1 MCLLWTV
8 RADQAALKP
17 VSNPPCQARPQ
28 SDAVLADFPRRRLTM
43 RFGINFFPTV
53 GPADRPAA
61 QYYDECLRLTELAD
75 ELGYHHVKTVEHYFF
90 AYGGYSP
97 DPVTFLAAAAART
110 RRLRLITGAAIPA
123 FTHPVKLAAKLA
135 VLDNISH
142 GRLDVGFGR
151 AFLPDE
157 FEAFGVPID
166 ESRERFDENVEAI
179 RRLWSETDLVWQGKF
194 HQFGPVTLLP
204 RPYQDPHPQILV
216 AAAFTPAS
224 CEAAG
229 RNGYGLLLVPSI
241 SSRERVQE
249 MLRIYRDAR
258 ADGGH
263 DPAGGQVQMSYN
275 AYISEDGA
283 HARLAGRRQVEHYS
297 ARLIEAV
304 ASWGRTRSD
313 AYAGYER
320 LVEQVRKTDYQQQ
333 LEENKVL
340 AGTPDEVGDQLAQI
354 REWFGDVTVSL
365 QLSSGTASYEES
377 ERGLRLFAEHV
388 LPRFEPAAVHA

>member
-1 MCLLWTV
+1 
-8 RADQAALKP
+8 
-17 VSNPPCQARPQ
+17 
-28 SDAVLADFPRRRLTM
+28 M
-43 RFGINFFPTV
+43 RFGINFFPTL
-53 GPADRPAA
+53 GPADRSAA

-90 AYGGYSP
+90 PYGGYSP
-97 DPVTFLAAAAART
+97 DPVTFLAAASART
-110 RRLRLITGAAIPA
+110 RRLRLVTGAVIPA

-135 VLDNISH
+135 MLDNISR

-157 FEAFGVPID
+157 FEAFQVPID
-166 ESRERFDENVEAI
+166 ESRDRFDENVEAI
-179 RRLWSETDLVWQGKF
+179 RRLWSEEDLLWRGRF

-204 RPYQDPHPQILV
+204 RPYQEPHPPILV

-224 CEAAG
+224 CERAG

-249 MLRIYRDAR
+249 MLRLYRAAR
-258 ADGGH
+258 AEAGH
-263 DPAGGQVQMSYN
+263 DPQKGQIHMSYL
-275 AYISEDGA
+275 AAIAEDGA
-283 HARLAGRRQVEHYS
+283 QARRAGQEQSEHYS
-297 ARLIEAV
+297 ARLVDAV

-320 LVEQVRKTDYQQQ
+320 LVEQVRKTDYWQQ
-333 LEENKVL
+333 LAENKVL
-340 AGTPDEVGDQLAQI
+340 AGTPDEVAGQLEAI

-365 QLSSGTASYEES
+365 QVNSGTTSYEEA
-377 ERGLRLFAEHV
+377 ERSLRLFADHV
-388 LPRFEPAAVHA
+388 LPRLDTTAPAHA